1 MIIRQAAFEGKC
13 KMLKGNLHCHTTRSD
28 GKGEPDVTVRQYGH
42 MGYDFLALTDH
53 RCYNYENYAPESG
66 VVVIPAME
74 MDGRTEDPRVHCVH
88 VVSVGP
94 EKENG
99 FAQDER
105 VESLRFDRIG
115 GGQKMIDMAHEA
127 NNLPIVCHPEWSG
140 TGASELEEMKDFNHM
155 EIWNSA
161 CAMGYRLDMYASY
174 WDELLCHGRKIYG
187 VASDDAHH
195 IHQMGHGYIK
205 VNAEKNVAS
214 ILDALKKH
222 QVPAAFF
229 LVGHY
234 IESNP
239 DLVRRMVAEGHTVG
253 NHTMHHYDMSKLS
266 DKASFQKE
274 LSGLEELYRSV
285 IGSELPRYY
294 RPPQGIYSENN
305 LEMAKKLGYKTV
317 LEPCICGL
325 EQ

>member
-1 MIIRQAAFEGKC
+1 MIIRQAAFEGKR

-28 GKGEPDVTVRQYGH
+28 GKGEPDVTVRQYGY

-88 VVSVGP
+88 VVSIGP

-99 FAQDER
+99 FEPDQR
-105 VESLRFDRIG
+105 VESLRFDKIA
-115 GGQKMIDMAHEA
+115 GGQDMIDQALAA

-140 TGASELEEMKDFNHM
+140 TGASELEEMQDFGHM

-214 ILDALKKH
+214 ILDAIRKGAFYASCGPEIYDFFVDTETGKATVVSSPVETIRFRH
-222 QVPAAFF
+222 FHVPYR
-229 LVGHY
+229 V
-234 IESNP
+234 IEGK
-239 DLVRRMVAEGHTVG
+239 D
-253 NHTMHHYDMSKLS
+253 
-266 DKASFQKE
+266 
-274 LSGLEELYRSV
+274 
-285 IGSELPRYY
+285 
-294 RPPQGIYSENN
+294 
-305 LEMAKKLGYKTV
+305 
-317 LEPCICGL
+317 ICGAQIDVIPGTNYIRAEVIDKEGRRAWTNPIFL
-325 EQ
+325 DV